1 MVLFGTVTHVV
12 EAVTSPAMVAA
23 THPQRVSVRRNA
35 AVIFRVVLTCHS
47 GVTGAVV
54 TDP

>member
-1 MVLFGTVTHVV
+1 VGFGTVTIAV

-23 THPQRVSVRRNA
+23 TYPQWVSVKCTA
-35 AVIFRVVLTCHS
+35 AAIFREVVICHS
-47 GVTGAVV
+47 GATGALA